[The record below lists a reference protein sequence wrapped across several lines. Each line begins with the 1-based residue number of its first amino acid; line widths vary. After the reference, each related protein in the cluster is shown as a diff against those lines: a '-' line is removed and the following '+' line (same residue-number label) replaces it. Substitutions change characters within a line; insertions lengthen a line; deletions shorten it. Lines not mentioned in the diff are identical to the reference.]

1 MNEQLQLGR
10 LPMKRRGTTI
20 MLVGGIK
27 LLIGFLMSTILWETF
42 TVEARN
48 QGMQTGPTSPILTI
62 PLLEQL
68 MMALLL
74 VVGLGFVIYL
84 TFIRRAD
91 KTMMVIGS
99 LPLLI
104 CFLPYLLLQ
113 AVADTTNWYLDQW
126 RADYMAL
133 LIGRL
138 LIIFGGLFLI
148 IGLGVTLKGAK
159 RRLPQESG

>member
-1 MNEQLQLGR
+1 
-10 LPMKRRGTTI
+10 
-20 MLVGGIK
+20 MLVGGIT

-68 MMALLL
+68 LMALLL

-84 TFIRRAD
+84 TFLRRAD

-148 IGLGVTLKGAK
+148 IGLGVTLKGVK
-159 RRLPQESG
+159 RRLQHESV